1 MTYRDLKSANI
12 LLNQILQANLADF
25 GLSRIFSS
33 ESDTHVTTAVAG
45 TAGYLDPEY
54 VFNMKLNF
62 SIFLSC
68 HSIKVSQIIA
78 ILFLID
84 IYSVKYTTGIVVYNL
99 GWKYFEHVDTMY
111 ESSINYAWW
120 TLLQTKYS
128 FTRKSSNS
136 TSFVFN

>member
-1 MTYRDLKSANI
+1 MVMTTKFHLRFGVFTQWMQSSNIHRDLKSANI
-12 LLNQILQANLADF
+12 LLNQKLQAKLADF

-78 ILFLID
+78 IILFLID

-99 GWKYFEHVDTMY
+99 G
-111 ESSINYAWW
+111 
-120 TLLQTKYS
+120 
-128 FTRKSSNS
+128 
-136 TSFVFN
+136 

>member
-1 MTYRDLKSANI
+1 MVMTTKFHLRFGVFTQWMQSSNIHRDLKSANI
-12 LLNQILQANLADF
+12 LLNQKLQAKLADF

-99 GWKYFEHVDTMY
+99 G
-111 ESSINYAWW
+111 
-120 TLLQTKYS
+120 
-128 FTRKSSNS
+128 
-136 TSFVFN
+136 